1 MVILF
6 GLFILFLFV
15 TITYTLSVCSSLL
28 KKEEDKEQFEWI
40 KKYVKKKK
48 K

>member
-15 TITYTLSVCSSLL
+15 TITYILSICSSLL

-40 KKYVKKKK
+40 KNYVKHKK
-48 K
+48 